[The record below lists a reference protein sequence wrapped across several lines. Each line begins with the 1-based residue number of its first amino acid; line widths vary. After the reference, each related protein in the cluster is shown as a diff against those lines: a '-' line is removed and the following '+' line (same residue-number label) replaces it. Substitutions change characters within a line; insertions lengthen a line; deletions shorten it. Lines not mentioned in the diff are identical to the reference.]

1 LITSQFI
8 ITVSWLKVMPGY
20 IHHIEWCVSDLRN
33 QVQKLV
39 SQYGF
44 QPIGHR
50 IRRIETGFGLKK
62 KCWIVE
68 QVIVQSGDTI
78 FIITQKSRTSSSEN
92 QDLDEVK
99 NDEYP
104 ILTCCENENHKRD
117 TVFNV
122 ALTVGS
128 HLEEIIEK
136 VKRLNG
142 SEQILSPIR
151 SIDDC
156 KLAVIKSCCGNVT
169 HTLLDRKSLFNCFE
183 KVEKSNL
190 YGEPWENRKFATS
203 FMDHVTYVCKKGQ
216 SSEILAWYGDIFKM
230 KRFLVNPQ
238 ESDDGVEIAG
248 DVNMRLTV
256 GEWMSSWLC
265 REEGV
270 QFHEESTD
278 RLNFKL
284 VLAEPLDDDKNS
296 HVQNFLNH
304 HGGPGLQHIGL
315 STSNVAE
322 TVQIMT
328 ESGAQFRNPPPT
340 YYKLESKVK
349 EITEAGENIEQC
361 AKLGLLFDTEAD
373 FDHQKQQQKS
383 PSLLVQV
390 FTKPVFGPKQDT
402 FFLEVL
408 ERRGAKGFGAGN
420 INALAQSIIL
430 YQQELEKRLF

>member
-1 LITSQFI
+1 
-8 ITVSWLKVMPGY
+8 MPGY
-20 IHHIEWCVSDLRN
+20 IHHVEWCVSDLQS
-33 QVQKLV
+33 QVKKLV

-44 QPIGHR
+44 QPIGQR
-50 IRRIETGFGLKK
+50 IRKIENALDLKTY
-62 KCWIVE
+62 WTVQ
-68 QVIVQSGDTI
+68 QVAVKSGDTI
-78 FIITQKSRTSSSEN
+78 FIITQKSRTPSCQNE
-92 QDLDEVK
+92 DIETVK

-104 ILTCCENENHKRD
+104 ISTCCQDKDHIRD

-128 HLEEIIEK
+128 HLEDIVEK
-136 VKRLNG
+136 IKNRHG
-142 SEQILSPIR
+142 IEQILVPLC
-151 SIDDC
+151 SINDC
-156 KLAVIKSCCGNVT
+156 RLAVIKSCCGNVI
-169 HTLLDRKSLFNCFE
+169 HTLLDKKTSLKGFE
-183 KVEKSNL
+183 EVTKSNI
-190 YGEPWENRKFATS
+190 YGNSWEDRLFSTS
-203 FMDHVTYVCKKGQ
+203 HMDHITYVCTKGQ
-216 SSEILAWYGDIFKM
+216 SFDILAWYSDIFKM

-238 ESDDGVEIAG
+238 ESEEGVEITG

-270 QFHEESTD
+270 QFEDENANS

-284 VLAEPLDDDKNS
+284 VLAEPLDNGKDS
-296 HVQNFLNH
+296 HVQKFLNC

-315 STSNVAE
+315 ATSNVAE

-328 ESGAQFRNPPPT
+328 DLGAQFRNPPPT
-340 YYKLESKVK
+340 YYKLESKVR

-373 FDHQKQQQKS
+373 YDHQKIPKL
-383 PSLLVQV
+383 PSYLVQV

-420 INALAQSIIL
+420 ISALAQSIIL

>member
-1 LITSQFI
+1 
-8 ITVSWLKVMPGY
+8 MPGY
-20 IHHIEWCVSDLRN
+20 IHHVEWCVSDLQN

-44 QPIGHR
+44 QPIGKR
-50 IRRIETGFGLKK
+50 IRKIQNILDVKTH
-62 KCWIVE
+62 WVVQ
-68 QVIVQSGDTI
+68 QVAVQSGDTI
-78 FIITQKSRTSSSEN
+78 FIITQKSRTSSYEN
-92 QDLDEVK
+92 QHIEKAK
-99 NDEYP
+99 NDEIP
-104 ILTCCENENHKRD
+104 VLTCCQDKDHKRD

-128 HLEEIIEK
+128 HLEKIVEK
-136 VKRLNG
+136 VKSRHGIEHILVPITSTFDSRL
-142 SEQILSPIR
+142 S
-151 SIDDC
+151 
-156 KLAVIKSCCGNVT
+156 VIKSCCGNII
-169 HTLLDRKSLFNCFE
+169 HTLLDRKSSFNGFE
-183 KVEKSNL
+183 KVEKLEAFGKPWTNKL
-190 YGEPWENRKFATS
+190 YATS
-203 FMDHVTYVCKKGQ
+203 HMDHVTYVCRKGQ

-238 ESDDGVEIAG
+238 ESKGGVEIAG

-270 QFHEESTD
+270 QFQDENTD

-284 VLAEPLDDDKNS
+284 VLAEPLDNDKNS

-328 ESGAQFRNPPPT
+328 DLGAQFRNPPPT

-349 EITEAGENIEQC
+349 EIIEAGENIKQC

-373 FDHQKQQQKS
+373 FDQQKQQQNS
-383 PSLLVQV
+383 PSFLVQV
-390 FTKPVFGPKQDT
+390 FTKPVFGPKEDT

-420 INALAQSIIL
+420 ISALAQSIIL